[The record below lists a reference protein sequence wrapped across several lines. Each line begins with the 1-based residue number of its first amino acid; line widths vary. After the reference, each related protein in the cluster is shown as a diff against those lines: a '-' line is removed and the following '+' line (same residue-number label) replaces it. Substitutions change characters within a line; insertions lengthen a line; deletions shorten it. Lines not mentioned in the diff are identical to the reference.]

1 MHLLNTKTF
10 ERADETR
17 RRLLRMAAVGSVF
30 AAPAGVFAEELAK
43 TFAQTEGP
51 FFPDALPLDTD
62 NDLIVI
68 NDSLDPSVGEIT
80 WLSGRVLD
88 TTGRPL
94 RNVLVEIWQCDAN
107 GAYLHSRSGN
117 AENRDAN
124 FQGYGSFVTGLK
136 GEYGF
141 RTIKPV
147 PYPGRTPH
155 IHFKLTRGGDHLLT
169 TQCYVGGHEQNSRD
183 GIYRRIP
190 DDGRRASVTVEFV
203 PVEGSRIGE
212 LAAAFDIVVGL
223 TPEDA

>member
-117 AENRDAN
+117 A
-124 FQGYGSFVTGLK
+124 
-136 GEYGF
+136 
-141 RTIKPV
+141 
-147 PYPGRTPH
+147 
-155 IHFKLTRGGDHLLT
+155 
-169 TQCYVGGHEQNSRD
+169 
-183 GIYRRIP
+183 
-190 DDGRRASVTVEFV
+190 
-203 PVEGSRIGE
+203 
-212 LAAAFDIVVGL
+212 
-223 TPEDA
+223 